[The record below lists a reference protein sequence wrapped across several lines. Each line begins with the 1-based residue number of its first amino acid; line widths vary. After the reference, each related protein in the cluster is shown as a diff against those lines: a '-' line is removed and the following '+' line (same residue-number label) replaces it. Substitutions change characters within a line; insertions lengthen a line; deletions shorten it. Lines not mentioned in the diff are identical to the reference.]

1 MIGLAPYRIAARLVA
16 GRTLARAS
24 ARAAL
29 PKPTFPLSCWKPTR
43 ALSSTKLTREA
54 GKTPFDRI
62 DGQRTENGVKWAE
75 NGVKRAEN
83 GVKRAENSAETTENG
98 LKQAE
103 TSAELIENAKSTKP
117 SAQTFTE
124 SAHTAAELTNAK
136 STETSAQTPLP
147 KLTENL
153 WTVPNILTMSRI
165 ATTPFIGYF
174 IVNGNSM
181 MAISIF
187 IYSCITDF
195 LDGFI
200 ARRYNLKSVV
210 GSIIDP
216 MADKFLMT
224 VCTVAL
230 SVQNIMPPYIAALI
244 IGRDV
249 MLSVM
254 GMWVRYKS
262 LPQPKTFARF
272 ADVRIPTVSVH
283 PNLLGKVNTGLQM
296 VYIGGL
302 VLKPG
307 LELILGDYVGSLDEV
322 FSVFGGIVAT
332 TTFLSGLSY
341 VFTNN
346 AFKYIR

>member
-1 MIGLAPYRIAARLVA
+1 MIGLAPHRIATRLLCP
-16 GRTLARAS
+16 RILPRRLS
-24 ARAAL
+24 ALRQVINFSNSRL
-29 PKPTFPLSCWKPTR
+29 FTNSRLLQQIPNKKISKVTDEVLKIKRPVSEPPLTQPPP
-43 ALSSTKLTREA
+43 AKL
-54 GKTPFDRI
+54 D
-62 DGQRTENGVKWAE
+62 
-75 NGVKRAEN
+75 
-83 GVKRAENSAETTENG
+83 
-98 LKQAE
+98 
-103 TSAELIENAKSTKP
+103 
-117 SAQTFTE
+117 
-124 SAHTAAELTNAK
+124 
-136 STETSAQTPLP
+136 
-147 KLTENL
+147 LTEDL

-165 ATTPFIGYF
+165 ATTPIIGYS
-174 IVNGNSM
+174 IVSDKPM

-200 ARRYNLKSVV
+200 ARRYNLKSIV

-230 SVQNIMPPYIAALI
+230 SVQHIMPPYVALLI

-249 MLSVM
+249 ILSFM
-254 GMWVRYKS
+254 GMWIRYKS
-262 LPQPKTFARF
+262 LPSPKTFARF

-302 VLKPG
+302 VLEPG
-307 LELILGDYVGSLDEV
+307 LKILLSNYTGGIDEF
-322 FSVFGGIVAT
+322 FSIFGGIVAS
-332 TTFLSGLSY
+332 TTFLSGLTYIFS
-341 VFTNN
+341 NN